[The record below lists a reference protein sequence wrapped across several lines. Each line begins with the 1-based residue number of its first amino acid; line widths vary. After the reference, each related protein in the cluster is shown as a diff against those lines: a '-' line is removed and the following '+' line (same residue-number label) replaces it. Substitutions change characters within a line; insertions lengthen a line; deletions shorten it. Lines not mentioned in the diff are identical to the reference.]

1 VDAVAV
7 VRLAA
12 LGLGLAGV
20 LGSGVGIRRSRG
32 ERPLAPLSL
41 LLGCAG
47 LAVGAALAVLLPP
60 ITFHDPLP
68 WLLLGGGAIA
78 GLVGGLLVHVQRE
91 PRGTVVRGG
100 AWHFLPAAIA
110 LLALQVAGL
119 AGSLDAVVLATAATV
134 TCVAF
139 AVAATSV
146 VVIRGTATRARPGE
160 TVTVPAPGGV
170 PPVLAPAAPGG
181 ARPAA
186 APVRITCGSCG
197 APVAPGWR
205 HCVSCGSA
213 LAWA

>member
-1 VDAVAV
+1 VDAVAA

-20 LGSGVGIRRSRG
+20 LGAGVGIRRSRG
-32 ERPLAPLSL
+32 ERPLASLSL

-60 ITFHDPLP
+60 ITFHDPVLAV
-68 WLLLGGGAIA
+68 LLGGGGVVGLIA
-78 GLVGGLLVHVQRE
+78 GLAVHVRRDQG
-91 PRGTVVRGG
+91 GTVVRGG
-100 AWHFLPAAIA
+100 AWHFLPAATA

-119 AGSLDAVVLATAATV
+119 AGSLDAVVTATAATV
-134 TCVAF
+134 ASVAF

-146 VVIRGTATRARPGE
+146 VVVRGAATRAGRTE
-160 TVTVPAPGGV
+160 MVTVPALPGA
-170 PPVLAPAAPGG
+170 PPALAPAAPGDP
-181 ARPAA
+181 RPAA

-205 HCVSCGSA
+205 HCVTCGSA
-213 LAWA
+213 LAWT